1 MFASGA
7 SEGIL
12 KLMRSGAPLGV
23 SSSGFLSDQKLKIQP
38 NLKGQTNE
46 MKSCFGGFLLT
57 SPSLEGD
64 GNMIKLAR
72 NQPRKSRG
80 LLKGFFKRSHVGSPP
95 PPNPV
100 SGIASL
106 NPGFP
111 KLKIPPERPCGLP
124 H

>member
-1 MFASGA
+1 MSASGA

-80 LLKGFFKRSHVGSPP
+80 LLKCF
-95 PPNPV
+95 
-100 SGIASL
+100 L
-106 NPGFP
+106 NAVM
-111 KLKIPPERPCGLP
+111 LALP
-124 H
+124 HHQTQFQVSPL